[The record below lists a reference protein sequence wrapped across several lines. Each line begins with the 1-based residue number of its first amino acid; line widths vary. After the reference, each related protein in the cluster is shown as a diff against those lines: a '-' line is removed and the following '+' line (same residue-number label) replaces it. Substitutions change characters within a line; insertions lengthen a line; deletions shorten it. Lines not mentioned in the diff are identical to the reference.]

1 MAAKNDQYLQEAC
14 EALYSMNADNT
25 IRAQCRARADYEF
38 WERCTNQKIKD
49 LTMERDAATAERDA
63 ATAERDAA
71 TAKNEILSAER
82 DAVTAE
88 RDIATAERDIA
99 TAERDAAT
107 AERNA
112 AARQLEK
119 AMKLLAAYGLSVNSL
134 DE

>member
-1 MAAKNDQYLQEAC
+1 MNYSELLLYRIDHWARLFKAKTWEELKMAAKNDQYLQEAC

-49 LTMERDAATAERDA
+49 LTAERDTAIVKNEVLTAERDTA
-63 ATAERDAA
+63 IVKNEVLTAERD
-71 TAKNEILSAER
+71 
-82 DAVTAE
+82 
-88 RDIATAERDIA
+88 
-99 TAERDAAT
+99 
-107 AERNA
+107 A

-119 AMKLLAAYGLSVNSL
+119 AMKLLADHGISVSSL